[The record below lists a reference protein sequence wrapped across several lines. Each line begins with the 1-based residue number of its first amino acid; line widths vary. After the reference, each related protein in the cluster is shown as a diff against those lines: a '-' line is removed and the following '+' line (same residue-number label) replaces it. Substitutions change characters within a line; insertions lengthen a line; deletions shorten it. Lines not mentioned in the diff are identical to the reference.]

1 MECFV
6 DRDGQERGEPE
17 LPRPEQRQE
26 QRQQQQA
33 PEPAS
38 LGGQRRRRDAPV
50 TSRREHLVTGGL
62 FAGAMTATMLGARVR
77 AEETPVYMDRCAVL
91 GCMWL
96 YVLVGGQASIHSSQ
110 ITGTNRPV

>member
-1 MECFV
+1 MQCFV

-17 LPRPEQRQE
+17 LPPQS
-26 QRQQQQA
+26 QRQQQQV

-62 FAGAMTATMLGARVR
+62 LAGAMTATMLGARAR
-77 AEETPVYMDRCAVL
+77 AEETPVYMDRCAGL
-91 GCMWL
+91 G
-96 YVLVGGQASIHSSQ
+96 
-110 ITGTNRPV
+110 